1 MKSNKQFHF
10 IEDNKM
16 KTILDVGTVL
26 RVKPN
31 FNLSSGE
38 FVEPSTKFVIV
49 ISVSKVGTPKV
60 MPLGGDTEPILPIG
74 EAVHTN
80 DKNMHWSKEGWN
92 VYGHNTEIYIKH

>member
-1 MKSNKQFHF
+1 
-10 IEDNKM
+10 M

-31 FNLSSGE
+31 FNLSSGK

-49 ISVSKVGTPKV
+49 ISVSKAGTPKV
-60 MPLGGDTEPILPIG
+60 MPLRGDAEPILPIVG

-80 DKNMHWSKEGWN
+80 DKNMHWSKECWK
-92 VYGHNTEIYIKH
+92 VYGHDTEIYII